1 MIESVVL
8 VFLKTDFK
16 IIQFI
21 YRRMAI
27 LMPQILRS
35 SSGRSLWSN
44 IRLLHLVSNDRSRIT
59 NGKHTL
65 DIPPS
70 TTKSLPLT
78 KLLSSLAK
86 NTTA

>member
-1 MIESVVL
+1 
-8 VFLKTDFK
+8 
-16 IIQFI
+16 
-21 YRRMAI
+21 
-27 LMPQILRS
+27 MPQVLRS
-35 SSGRSLWSN
+35 DSGRALWSN
-44 IRLLHLVSNDRSRIT
+44 IRLFQPVSIDQAKLT
-59 NGKHTL
+59 GVHTL